1 MNVPAWTEAH
11 IPDIGITLVELL
23 AYVGDQLSYYQDA
36 VATEAYLDTA
46 RLRISVRR
54 HARLIDYQIL
64 EGCNARTCI
73 SLETAGSADLGPFPA
88 QSVYF
93 TTPIATDTSEV
104 FEPIESGEIHIVAAK
119 SRMRFY
125 TWGDVVRDL
134 PAGSTSATLVDEW
147 LQKTGKRRERKL
159 AALRPG
165 DLLIFEEVI
174 GPATGSPDDADPSH
188 RVVVRLTSV
197 HHEVDPLYDLP
208 VVEIGWDIADALAFP
223 FVLMA
228 SAPNG
233 AGTIADVSIARGN
246 VVLVDHGAT
255 LSARESLG
263 TVPAN
268 GAFQPTLAQAN
279 LTFRNEPNLSGPA
292 ARALAQD
299 PRGAVPQI
307 VSVTSTIANRPAIA
321 WTPLY
326 DLLESGPD
334 DAVFVVEMDDQRNA
348 HLRFGDGYLGLQ
360 PTAGAEF
367 SALYRIGNGSAGNVG
382 AETIVHMVLRSGIL
396 EDAPLTVRNPL
407 PATGGVDPEPIA
419 QVKLLAPYAF
429 QTELLR
435 AVTTDDYVSLAEA
448 IPGVFQAAATL
459 RWTGNRATV
468 LVAID
473 PAGTETL
480 SDDLR
485 AAVATGL
492 EPARQIGQDLEVV
505 GAAYVPLDIVL
516 EVTIDPDYLR
526 DDVEAALLQVFGSGV
541 LPNGSPA
548 MFNWQ
553 NLGFGVAIYQ
563 SRLIAAA
570 QSVTGVQ
577 AVRVVRIAR
586 LLDET
591 SGAPEAIVL
600 GPLEVAQLDN
610 DPSAPQRGIFQ
621 LQLAGGR

>member
-1 MNVPAWTEAH
+1 
-11 IPDIGITLVELL
+11 
-23 AYVGDQLSYYQDA
+23 
-36 VATEAYLDTA
+36 
-46 RLRISVRR
+46 
-54 HARLIDYQIL
+54 
-64 EGCNARTCI
+64 
-73 SLETAGSADLGPFPA
+73 
-88 QSVYF
+88 
-93 TTPIATDTSEV
+93 
-104 FEPIESGEIHIVAAK
+104 
-119 SRMRFY
+119 
-125 TWGDVVRDL
+125 
-134 PAGSTSATLVDEW
+134 
-147 LQKTGKRRERKL
+147 
-159 AALRPG
+159 
-165 DLLIFEEVI
+165 
-174 GPATGSPDDADPSH
+174 
-188 RVVVRLTSV
+188 
-197 HHEVDPLYDLP
+197 
-208 VVEIGWDIADALAFP
+208 
-223 FVLMA
+223 
-228 SAPNG
+228 
-233 AGTIADVSIARGN
+233 
-246 VVLVDHGAT
+246 
-255 LSARESLG
+255 
-263 TVPAN
+263 
-268 GAFQPTLAQAN
+268 
-279 LTFRNEPNLSGPA
+279 
-292 ARALAQD
+292 
-299 PRGAVPQI
+299 
-307 VSVTSTIANRPAIA
+307 
-321 WTPLY
+321 
-326 DLLESGPD
+326 
-334 DAVFVVEMDDQRNA
+334 
-348 HLRFGDGYLGLQ
+348 
-360 PTAGAEF
+360 
-367 SALYRIGNGSAGNVG
+367 
-382 AETIVHMVLRSGIL
+382 LRSGIL